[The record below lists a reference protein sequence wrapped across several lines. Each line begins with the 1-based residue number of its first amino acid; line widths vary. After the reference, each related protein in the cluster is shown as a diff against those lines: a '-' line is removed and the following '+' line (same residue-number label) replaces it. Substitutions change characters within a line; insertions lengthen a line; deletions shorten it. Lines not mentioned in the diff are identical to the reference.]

1 MGLTHSLA
9 RVIDET
15 LIMPGF
21 SPTHVPSTLAAKLD
35 LMHLFEQ
42 AHWIV
47 QAVMLVLAVMFV
59 VCLYIIIYKRLYVGR
74 AATESTR
81 FIEAFWKSRDIE
93 QIYKQA
99 QALRHSP
106 ISQMFVAG
114 YTELAKLH
122 SDEQLKDDRE
132 GNLANIER
140 SLRRAQLHE
149 TTKLESMVPFLA
161 TTGSAAPFIGLFGTV
176 MGILFAFMDLSK
188 PTEAGKPAQAT
199 LEKVGPHIAEALFAT
214 AMGLV
219 AAIPAVMAFNYFMRR
234 IKVLRSEM
242 ETFESDY
249 LNIIKR
255 HFLR

>member
-1 MGLTHSLA
+1 
-9 RVIDET
+9 
-15 LIMPGF
+15 MPGF
-21 SPTHVPSTLAAKLD
+21 SPTHVSSTLAAELD
-35 LMHLFEQ
+35 IVHLFEQ

-47 QAVMLVLAVMFV
+47 QVTMIVLAIMFV
-59 VCLYIIIYKRLYVGR
+59 VGVYIIIYKRLYMGR
-74 AATESTR
+74 AITESNR

-99 QALRHSP
+99 QALRNSP

-140 SLRRAQLHE
+140 ALRRSMTHE

-176 MGILFAFMDLSK
+176 MGILFAFMDLSAK
-188 PTEAGKPAQAT
+188 PNPNDPVAMKKAAAAGAAT
-199 LEKVGPHIAEALFAT
+199 LDKVGPHIAEALFAT
-214 AMGLV
+214 AIGLV

-242 ETFESDY
+242 DTFSQDY